1 MIYLI
6 ITTIYLNQPNVE
18 VVKIN
23 NTFTTY
29 DECKVALVK
38 QKTASDALIE
48 KYMTSDDAFVQHL
61 LCVDKDIALT
71 LLNK

>member
-23 NTFTTY
+23 NTFMTY
-29 DECKVALVK
+29 EECKVALTK
-38 QKTASDALIE
+38 QKTASDVLIE
-48 KYMTSDDAFVQHL
+48 KFMGTDNAFVQHL
-61 LCVDKDIALT
+61 LCVDKDVALT

>member
-6 ITTIYLNQPNVE
+6 IITIYLNQPNTE

-23 NTFTTY
+23 NAFPSY
-29 DECKVALVK
+29 DECKVEMIK
-38 QKTASDALIE
+38 QKTASDKLVD
-48 KYMTSDDAFVQHL
+48 MNMMGDNAFVQHIM
-61 LCVDKDIALT
+61 CVDKDIALT

>member
-23 NTFTTY
+23 NTFMTY
-29 DECKVALVK
+29 DECKVALTK

-48 KYMTSDDAFVQHL
+48 KFMTTDNAFIQNL
-61 LCVDKDIALT
+61 LCVDKDVALT